1 MSDPTASESVKEAV
15 GSKTR
20 RMDAGARS
28 MLFMFKK
35 QQVKQDAQ
43 LRDNLQKLLLLMP
56 RKATGI

>member
-1 MSDPTASESVKEAV
+1 
-15 GSKTR
+15 
-20 RMDAGARS
+20 